1 MGTPQPPQTP
11 QNRVPG
17 EQKIGQNDYN
27 LVTRPPIKILRP
39 LFTLQLL
46 ILPTRDPFHAQNS

>member
-17 EQKIGQNDYN
+17 EQKIGQNNYN
-27 LVTRPPIKILRP
+27 SVTRPPIKILIQ
-39 LFTLQLL
+39 LFTLKLRL
-46 ILPTRDPFHAQNS
+46 DLKVLEREVK